1 MQPLKAAGAKPGA
14 LEPTK
19 GGLAGGKA
27 RGPPRSKFKLKQGP
41 PQCPQQAGKDI
52 CRGQGHSWDPCGA
65 HLLPGWAALVL
76 LLACSGLQW

>member
-14 LEPTK
+14 LGPMK

-27 RGPPRSKFKLKQGP
+27 GGPPRSKLKPEQGW
-41 PQCPQQAGKDI
+41 PQCPQWAAEDI
-52 CRGQGHSWDPCGA
+52 HRGQSHSWDPCGA